1 MDYFNKEKN
10 VNVYIKMAKGYDGKD
25 LIKKLKIHLPKNSS
39 VLELGM
45 GPGVDLK
52 ILNKYYK
59 ATGSDRSEVFLDLF
73 KKSNPKHNLLKLD
86 AVTIETKKKFKG
98 IYSNKVLH
106 HLSKS
111 NLGRSLKRQSEVLL
125 KDGIVLHSFWKGNK
139 TEKYENLLFNYYTI
153 SQLVKYFEKH
163 FEILEIAVYKE
174 MKNSDSIYIIARKL

>member
-1 MDYFNKEKN
+1 MDYFDSEKN
-10 VNVYIKMAKGYDGKD
+10 VSEYIKMAEGYNGND
-25 LIKKLKIHLPKNSS
+25 LIKKLTNYLSKNSS

-52 ILNKYYK
+52 FLNKYYK
-59 ATGSDRSEVFLDLF
+59 TTGSDRSKVFLDLF
-73 KKSNPKHNLLKLD
+73 KKSNPKQNLLKLD
-86 AVTIETKKKFKG
+86 AVTIETRKRFKG

-111 NLGRSLKRQSEVLL
+111 NLGKSLKRQSEVLL

-139 TEKYENLLFNYYTI
+139 TEKYENLLFNYFTI
-153 SQLVKYFEKH
+153 SHLVKYFEKH

-174 MKNSDSIYIIARKL
+174 MKNADSIYIIAKKL